1 MRGFEAFKETSFV
14 VTDSYSHS
22 FEWQKYGLKL
32 HIPKGTVSAEHTE
45 CRVNIKVGL
54 AGQFSIPDEL
64 QLVSCIYWL
73 SCPQKFMKPVTLEI
87 EHCASLQDSSQ
98 SSSLQFIVA
107 KCSQAELPY
116 QFRALEK
123 GTFVP
128 RSSYGSIQ
136 ISQFSFFGIGIL
148 KRFLSL
154 QHYCGAVYYIRKDV
168 NKWHVDF
175 VITSSLS
182 VSLTVSQHIWHIISL
197 YIDAFYLFIFGS
209 DIVLQA
215 MWDVYSSL
223 NAVSGPDL
231 EVEFETDNISLSIP
245 EDGICLQNGWTIKP
259 LVPPVVSF

>member
-1 MRGFEAFKETSFV
+1 MLVTNCCNFSIVEYLRGFEAFKETSFV
-14 VTDSYSHS
+14 VTDSHS
-22 FEWQKYGLKL
+22 FEWQKYGFKL

-123 GTFVP
+123 GTFCT
-128 RSSYGSIQ
+128 
-136 ISQFSFFGIGIL
+136 
-148 KRFLSL
+148 KKFLW
-154 QHYCGAVYYIRKDV
+154 QHS
-168 NKWHVDF
+168 N
-175 VITSSLS
+175 LS
-182 VSLTVSQHIWHIISL
+182 VFILWDWYSQ
-197 YIDAFYLFIFGS
+197 
-209 DIVLQA
+209 
-215 MWDVYSSL
+215 
-223 NAVSGPDL
+223 
-231 EVEFETDNISLSIP
+231 EIP
-245 EDGICLQNGWTIKP
+245 VTSALLWCCILHSEGC
-259 LVPPVVSF
+259 

>member
-1 MRGFEAFKETSFV
+1 MLVTNCCNFSIVEYLRGFEAFKETSLV

-73 SCPQKFMKPVTLEI
+73 SCPQKFMKPITLEI

-98 SSSLQFIVA
+98 SSCLQFIVA

-123 GTFVP
+123 GTFADPP
-128 RSSYGSIQ
+128 RT
-136 ISQFSFFGIGIL
+136 
-148 KRFLSL
+148 
-154 QHYCGAVYYIRKDV
+154 D
-168 NKWHVDF
+168 
-175 VITSSLS
+175 SSLRRITDLQENAEIS
-182 VSLTVSQHIWHIISL
+182 WRVNTPWDRHWKIIH
-197 YIDAFYLFIFGS
+197 Y
-209 DIVLQA
+209 
-215 MWDVYSSL
+215 
-223 NAVSGPDL
+223 
-231 EVEFETDNISLSIP
+231 
-245 EDGICLQNGWTIKP
+245 
-259 LVPPVVSF
+259 

>member
-1 MRGFEAFKETSFV
+1 MLVTNCCNFSIVEYLRGFEAFKETSLV

-73 SCPQKFMKPVTLEI
+73 SCPQKFMKPITLEI

-98 SSSLQFIVA
+98 SSCLQFIVA

-182 VSLTVSQHIWHIISL
+182 VSLTVSQHIW
-197 YIDAFYLFIFGS
+197 
-209 DIVLQA
+209 
-215 MWDVYSSL
+215 
-223 NAVSGPDL
+223 
-231 EVEFETDNISLSIP
+231 
-245 EDGICLQNGWTIKP
+245 
-259 LVPPVVSF
+259 